1 MGNGVLTRRL
11 ADMANSILLIGVG
24 AGLILAGAGC
34 SGSRTAARDRQ
45 VAAPML
51 GSAGAATTSRDDLT
65 RTVLQMEARLASKP
79 DDAVAAVTL
88 ADALIRQTRV
98 SGNPALAWRAE
109 RALARV
115 LTAQPDH
122 FYARRMLAAV
132 LLSQH
137 RFREAVQAAERALQI
152 RRDDAWLHG
161 VLGDAHLELG
171 EYEQAFA
178 AFDTM
183 AERRPDAAAYARAS
197 YARELQG
204 DLAGAITV
212 MKMALEATSARDPES
227 LAWHHAQLGHL
238 YLSANQLAEAHREYR
253 HADFVF
259 PDHPLAAEGLA
270 RAMADDGAYAAALVR
285 VKQLLARTPSPALL
299 AFAGDLLSALG
310 RTGEAETQYRLAE
323 AAWQTDAPEPARL
336 ALFLADRGRRIDD
349 AVRLAERAAADRADI
364 FTADALAW
372 AYFKAGRLADARTAI
387 ARALRTGTRDRGIR
401 RHADAIAGA
410 HREVGVSR

>member
-1 MGNGVLTRRL
+1 MSKIV
-11 ADMANSILLIGVG
+11 LLIG
-24 AGLILAGAGC
+24 AGLLVAGAAC
-34 SGSRTAARDRQ
+34 SGPRPVASDRQ
-45 VAAPML
+45 VAIPML
-51 GSAGAATTSRDDLT
+51 GAAGAATTSRDDLT
-65 RTVLQMEARLASKP
+65 RTVLQMEARLSSKP
-79 DDAVAAVTL
+79 DDAAAAVTL
-88 ADALIRQTRV
+88 ADALLRQTRV
-98 SGNPALAWRAE
+98 TGNAALAWRAE
-109 RALARV
+109 RALERILA
-115 LTAQPDH
+115 AQPDH

-137 RFREAVQAAERALQI
+137 RFREAIQAAERALQT
-152 RRDDAWLHG
+152 RRDDAWLQG

-171 EYEQAFA
+171 EYERAFA

-183 AERRPDAAAYARAS
+183 AARRPDAAAYARAS

-204 DLAGAITV
+204 DLAGAIAF

-227 LAWHHAQLGHL
+227 LAWHRAQLGHL
-238 YLSANQLAEAHREYR
+238 YLSANQPAEARREFR

-259 PDHPLAAEGLA
+259 PNHPFATEGLA
-270 RAMADDGAYAAALVR
+270 HAMAADGEYAAALVR
-285 VKQLLARTPSPALL
+285 VRQLLTRTPSPALL

-310 RTGEAETQYRLAE
+310 RTDEAETQYRLAE

-336 ALFLADRGRRIDD
+336 ALFLAERGRRIDD
-349 AVRLAERAAADRADI
+349 AVRLAERAAADRGDI

-401 RHADAIAGA
+401 RHADVIAGA
-410 HREVGVSR
+410 HQQVRVSR